1 MLSCWQVDVKLSI
14 AMHLQITFGR
24 SAFNR
29 MYIGVNGF
37 YSAFNVRVN
46 TISQIVHVVFPIPS
60 SVKNK
65 HTHTHTHTPFPSF
78 HSLFLVSKIKNK
90 IALPVPR

>member
-1 MLSCWQVDVKLSI
+1 MTGSSGRCEANQSSRWSRQSRQVSDTFDGTNYSGIGMLSCWQVDVKLSI

-46 TISQIVHVVFPIPS
+46 TISQI
-60 SVKNK
+60 
-65 HTHTHTHTPFPSF
+65 
-78 HSLFLVSKIKNK
+78 
-90 IALPVPR
+90 A